1 MRVALLA
8 CRAHV
13 HERATLRAVVRA
25 RGFALMAR
33 RLSEG

>member
-13 HERATLRAVVRA
+13 HERATLRAAVRA
-25 RGFALMAR
+25 RVDLH
-33 RLSEG
+33 